1 MHQVMQS
8 RERNRVNARPGD
20 ERMNRRGILAA
31 VAAATGGL
39 FAASA
44 KRAEATAAPDKTKV
58 VYHLTDLDKV
68 AFVLG
73 NIKNHYE
80 GVGGP
85 TNVTISLVVHGP
97 ALKGF
102 HLASASPESI
112 KRLADFSRAGLHLSA
127 CGNTMKAQEVT
138 LKDLVPGFVVAEAG
152 GVVRIAELQSQG
164 YVYLRP

>member
-1 MHQVMQS
+1 MQAG
-8 RERNRVNARPGD
+8 ECKNPGE
-20 ERMNRRGILAA
+20 ERMNRRGVLAA
-31 VAAATGGL
+31 VAAATGGF

-44 KRAEATAAPDKTKV
+44 KRAEAAAPDKTKV

-68 AFVLG
+68 GFALG

-85 TNVTISLVVHGP
+85 ANVTIALVVHGP

-102 HLASASPESI
+102 HTASASPESV
-112 KRLADFSRAGLHLSA
+112 KRLADFSRAGLQLNA

-138 LKDLVPGFVVAEAG
+138 LKDLLPGFVVNEAG
-152 GVVRIAELQSQG
+152 GVVRLAELQSMG
-164 YVYLRP
+164 YVYLKP